1 VLNNQSL
8 LPVFRVYCI
17 SEGVDE
23 YLNFWFEAR
32 MYTNKYLYEESS
44 PAEQTDCRSLFKKYF
59 LPDSTHNIKLD
70 AKIGNE
76 LQDAIYKPKATMKVF
91 KASQRFVFD
100 VLDLKLKGFASSDA
114 YKNFLKRES
123 SLYQKQA
130 EKSFDIKE
138 IEVHFKRILDAQ
150 KHLQII
156 CTETTNKL
164 QASSA
169 AINNLHALSER
180 FSEYSESI
188 NQPDCPEELENLCSL
203 ISFSDFYQKINFL

>member
-1 VLNNQSL
+1 
-8 LPVFRVYCI
+8 
-17 SEGVDE
+17 
-23 YLNFWFEAR
+23 
-32 MYTNKYLYEESS
+32 M
-44 PAEQTDCRSLFKKYF
+44 
-59 LPDSTHNIKLD
+59 
-70 AKIGNE
+70 
-76 LQDAIYKPKATMKVF
+76 
-91 KASQRFVFD
+91 
-100 VLDLKLKGFASSDA
+100 DLKLKGFASSDA

-164 QASSA
+164 QASSGNIIIFVFLYYFVIYLLFNIA

-203 ISFSDFYQKINFL
+203 ISFSDFYQKN

>member
-1 VLNNQSL
+1 MEGAALTLLHVLNNQSL

-91 KASQRFVFD
+91 KGYF
-100 VLDLKLKGFASSDA
+100 
-114 YKNFLKRES
+114 
-123 SLYQKQA
+123 
-130 EKSFDIKE
+130 
-138 IEVHFKRILDAQ
+138 
-150 KHLQII
+150 
-156 CTETTNKL
+156 
-164 QASSA
+164 
-169 AINNLHALSER
+169 
-180 FSEYSESI
+180 
-188 NQPDCPEELENLCSL
+188 
-203 ISFSDFYQKINFL
+203 